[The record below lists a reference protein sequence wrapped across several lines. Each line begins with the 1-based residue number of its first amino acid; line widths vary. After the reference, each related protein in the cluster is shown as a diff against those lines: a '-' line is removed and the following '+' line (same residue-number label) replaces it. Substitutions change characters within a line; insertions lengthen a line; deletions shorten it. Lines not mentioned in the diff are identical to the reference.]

1 MAKLTQS
8 VSAVSWTEISLT
20 AGTNYQIQYMSG
32 NSLAILCEADSLP
45 SDSDYKGFVLKPGEG
60 ALICPSENIYVR
72 SSDTSPVVIIY
83 QEI

>member
-20 AGTNYQIQYMSG
+20 AGKNYQIQYQSG

-45 SDSDYKGFVLKPGEG
+45 DSSDKVGFVLKPGEG
-60 ALICPSENIYVR
+60 MEICPSENIYVR

>member
-8 VSAVSWTEISLT
+8 VSAAGWTEISLT
-20 AGTNYQIQYMSG
+20 TGKNYQIQYQSG
-32 NSLAILCEADSLP
+32 NGSAILCEADSLP
-45 SDSDYKGFVLKPGEG
+45 DSSDKVGFVLKPGEG
-60 ALICPSENIYVR
+60 MVICPSEKIYVR